1 MLPRLPD
8 GETEQRRAVASGR
21 LQIWNGL
28 RRCADCALIVFYD
41 SLRDGK
47 QRRLIAKGIFP
58 GVQLLPQKP
67 LMLLAYFHANQKR
80 RDESERK
87 SKPKNQSRRH
97 SQPASPFVSQKDGDS
112 GQAGDVQD
120 DGAEREREVGV
131 LSVRPAQP
139 PRE

>member
-28 RRCADCALIVFYD
+28 RGRADRIRIIRHD
-41 SLRDGK
+41 SMRDGK

-67 LMLLAYFHANQKR
+67 LMLLSFFHANQKR
-80 RDESERK
+80 REESERK

-97 SQPASPFVSQKDGDS
+97 SQPASPSVSQKDGNS
-112 GQAGDVQD
+112 GQAGDDQD

-131 LSVRPAQP
+131 L
-139 PRE
+139 